1 MIPYAKP
8 NINNSDI
15 KSVIKVLQTP
25 FLTQGSKVPEFEK
38 KITEYT
44 GSKHAVAVNSATSAL
59 HLACL
64 SIGLKKGDYVWTV
77 SNSFVASANAAVYC
91 NANIDFVDINERN
104 FNFSLDH
111 LIQKLK
117 KTKKNKLPKVFIN
130 VHFGGLPDNQ
140 KRLKYLSNKYGFK
153 IIEDASHSLGASF
166 LNQKV
171 GSCKWADMT
180 IFSFHPVK
188 TITTAEGGMIT
199 TNNKKYFD
207 KLLLLR
213 THGITKNKDQFKF
226 KMQNISYYEQQYLGF
241 NYRMNDIEASL
252 GISQLKRIDKFVL
265 KRNEIA
271 RAYLEKLKDLPI
283 FFQRIDKEYISSYHL
298 FVIKINA
305 KKVRFKSNFLI
316 KELRKNNIYS
326 CLHYPPIHLH
336 PFYREKGF
344 RNGYLPNTEDYSNL
358 SLSLPI
364 FFDLKKNELNKI
376 INVLHKIFKLY
387 A

>member
-44 GSKHAVAVNSATSAL
+44 GSKYAIAVNSATSAL
-59 HLACL
+59 HLACI

-140 KRLKYLSNKYGFK
+140 KRLKYLSKKYRFK

-213 THGITKNKDQFKF
+213 SHGITKNKDQFKF

-271 RAYLEKLKDLPI
+271 KEYLKKLKDLPI

-305 KKVRFKSNFLI
+305 KKVSFKSNFLI